1 MTFTLSLFASQHLS
15 HVLSMLI
22 VCRARLLICNYQAI
36 LVSPTLLLAA
46 YSDSHSNLLLTHD
59 LPISMQ
65 MALLD
70 LL

>member
-1 MTFTLSLFASQHLS
+1 MILSQLTFSAQHLS

-22 VCRARLLICNYQAI
+22 VCKARLLISNYLGI

-46 YSDSHSNLLLTHD
+46 WPDSHSNLLLTHD
-59 LPISMQ
+59 LLISMQ